1 MGTNYYSSCR
11 QRTESM
17 SHYHQYPES
26 GRASTKEKIMSDDE
40 ILDVLEKCKT
50 DLEYC
55 TLEKAIQGLVQ
66 LFVKNRFVRACPGR

>member
-1 MGTNYYSSCR
+1 
-11 QRTESM
+11 M
-17 SHYHQYPES
+17 SHHHHYPES

-40 ILDVLEKCKT
+40 ILVVLEKCKT

-66 LFVKNRFVRACPGR
+66 LF

>member
-1 MGTNYYSSCR
+1 
-11 QRTESM
+11 M